1 MSPESSE
8 GRERIV
14 RLESRIQD
22 VAEDVARNERT
33 FGPLPLA
40 VERLQWTVDAI
51 NNRLDKRDR
60 EDDER
65 WEKLSRSFENQVIAC
80 KSSVDQVAAEQKRQ
94 SEVFLTWQQK
104 ERERREDLASA
115 ASERKV
121 SERTSRRA
129 MWGLIG
135 AAAVTG
141 LLGLITQLIT
151 ALS

>member
-22 VAEDVARNERT
+22 VADDVTRNERT

-51 NNRLDKRDR
+51 NTRLDKKDR
-60 EDDER
+60 EDEER
-65 WEKLSRSFENQVIAC
+65 WEKLSRSYENQIIAC
-80 KSSVDQVAAEQKRQ
+80 KSAVDDVAKEQKRQ
-94 SEVFLTWQQK
+94 SEVFLAWQDR
-104 ERERREDLASA
+104 ERERREDLADTAVAQRS
-115 ASERKV
+115 SDKV
-121 SERTSRRA
+121 SRRA

-141 LLGLITQLIT
+141 VLGLVTQIIT
-151 ALS
+151 ALT